1 MLHDT
6 LPLADADTMSDL
18 RTFLTRARTVEDG
31 QIRLQVVGSALAVY
45 VPVLAQEAIGASTPT
60 VLGLRVAQLASPE
73 ANGFEAVYEL
83 GALADRLARSGQ
95 TDTLLPLPPAESR
108 AAWAGITP
116 PLTGWQEMG
125 QYDDDALRTQAE
137 SGMQAVAD
145 AVPANVG
152 RPVLDTVRG
161 RIWSAAVTGNGPPD
175 VELPV
180 GAAFAAHTLG
190 FLFPGASSRLF
201 GQGRWLRL
209 SSTGGH
215 TLIRHAAQ
223 LL

>member
-6 LPLADADTMSDL
+6 LPLADADTMTDL
-18 RTFLTRARTVEDG
+18 RTFLARARTVEDG
-31 QIRLQVVGSALAVY
+31 QVRLQAVRTALAVY
-45 VPVLAQEAIGASTPT
+45 VPVLAQEAIAAVTPT
-60 VLGLRVAQLASPE
+60 VLGLRVAQLATPE
-73 ANGFEAVYEL
+73 ADGFEAVYEL
-83 GALADRLARSGQ
+83 GALTDRLARVEESE
-95 TDTLLPLPPAESR
+95 TILALPPAESR

-116 PLTGWQEMG
+116 PLTGWEERG
-125 QYDDDALRTQAE
+125 AYDDDELRRQAE
-137 SGMQAVAD
+137 AGMRSVAE
-145 AVPANVG
+145 AVPTSVG

-161 RIWSAAVTGNGPPD
+161 RIWSAPVTGTGPTEI
-175 VELPV
+175 ELPL

-190 FLFPGASSRLF
+190 FLRPGGSSRLF

-209 SSTGGH
+209 SSSGGH